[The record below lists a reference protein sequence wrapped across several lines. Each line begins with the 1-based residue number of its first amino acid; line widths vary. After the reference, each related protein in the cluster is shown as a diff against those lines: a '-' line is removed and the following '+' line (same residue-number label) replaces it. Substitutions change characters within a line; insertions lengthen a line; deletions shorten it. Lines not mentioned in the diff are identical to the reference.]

1 LQLQS
6 FSAIISDYILIPI
19 VVVVVVLVVVVLV
32 VVVIVVIVV
41 LVVVVLVVVILI
53 FVTFKGSSFVKLDVG
68 LEIPKSDSRVVLSVF
83 EVVLLGVEIMVV
95 CMKKNTH

>member
-1 LQLQS
+1 MQLQS

-32 VVVIVVIVV
+32 VVVLVVIVV

>member
-32 VVVIVVIVV
+32 VVVLVVIVV

>member
-1 LQLQS
+1 MQLQS

-19 VVVVVVLVVVVLV
+19 VIVVVVLVVVVLV
-32 VVVIVVIVV
+32 VVVLVVIVV

>member
-1 LQLQS
+1 MELQS

-19 VVVVVVLVVVVLV
+19 VVVVVVLVVVVL
-32 VVVIVVIVV
+32 VVIVV

>member
-1 LQLQS
+1 MQLQS

-19 VVVVVVLVVVVLV
+19 VVVVVVLVVVLLV
-32 VVVIVVIVV
+32 VVVLVVIVV
-41 LVVVVLVVVILI
+41 LVDVVLVVVILI

>member
-1 LQLQS
+1 MQLQS

-32 VVVIVVIVV
+32 VVVLVVIVV

-95 CMKKNTH
+95 CM

>member
-1 LQLQS
+1 MELQS

-32 VVVIVVIVV
+32 VVVLVVIVV